1 MTNHQT
7 KERECILFPFRL
19 LNTSRKEMRPMQ
31 IFGYFILVEGKW
43 LYVSYE
49 EFKKYDGL
57 KEAYVV

>member
-1 MTNHQT
+1 
-7 KERECILFPFRL
+7 
-19 LNTSRKEMRPMQ
+19 MQ